1 MKTPKRVLSAVLLSG
16 AAFAAS
22 ATPAHALAGIG
33 ETGGPFAF
41 LGLGAASLI
50 SGQDLS
56 VPDTNKMVQ
65 QAKEQHAK
73 DQQAKEQQK
82 QQGQH

>member
-1 MKTPKRVLSAVLLSG
+1 MKTPKRVLSAVVLSG

-22 ATPAHALAGIG
+22 ATPAHALAGLG
-33 ETGGPFAF
+33 ETGGPFTF
-41 LGLGAASLI
+41 VGLEAASLI

-56 VPDTNKMVQ
+56 LPDTNKIVQ

-73 DQQAKEQQK
+73 ETAAKEQQK
-82 QQGQH
+82 PH